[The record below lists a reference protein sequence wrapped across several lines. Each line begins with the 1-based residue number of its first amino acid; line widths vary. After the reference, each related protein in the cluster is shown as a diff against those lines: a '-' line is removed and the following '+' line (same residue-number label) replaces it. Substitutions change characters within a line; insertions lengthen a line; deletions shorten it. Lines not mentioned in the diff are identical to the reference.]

1 MINWAIRYQPI
12 IEELRRRNPT
22 IVLDVG
28 SGSEGLS
35 MFWKGKV
42 IGVDI
47 KFKRRPMLLGVCSSS
62 IELPFSR
69 GTFPVVVSS
78 DMLEHVPA
86 KSRKV
91 AVVEMARVCSQSLL
105 IGFPSGSAAAEMYQ
119 ELASGMKSPLPSWL
133 REHLELG
140 LPDADEVSGWLEE
153 AGWSIKTSWHESIPL
168 HQKIMQLESWRP
180 LSLFTY
186 LLSRLAGPW
195 LVQSLP
201 EASKGDKLRVWIRA
215 AREIAPT
222 FRTVR
227 SEEITSTD
235 SAPPGHR

>member
-12 IEELRRRNPT
+12 MEELQRWNPA

-42 IGVDI
+42 VGVDI

-62 IELPFSR
+62 LRLPFSR
-69 GTFPVVVSS
+69 DTFPVVVSA

-86 KSRKV
+86 KSRSA
-91 AVVEMARVCSQSLL
+91 AVFEMARVCSQSLL
-105 IGFPSGSAAAEMYQ
+105 IGFPSGRAATEMYQ
-119 ELASGMKSPLPSWL
+119 VLASGMKSPLPYWL

-140 LPDADEVSGWLEE
+140 LPDANEVSGWLEE
-153 AGWSIKTSWHESIPL
+153 AGWSIKTSWHEPIQL
-168 HQKIMQLESWRP
+168 HQKIMHLESWRP
-180 LSLFTY
+180 LGLFTY

-215 AREIAPT
+215 TREIEPA
-222 FRTVR
+222 FRTL
-227 SEEITSTD
+227 STEEITSTD